1 MWQNSRNK
9 WEKKKIT
16 IVLFIW
22 YVWGFFFVLVGSW
35 CSNSSIS
42 NFLNISIWMCMWL
55 FHVVTIGTFK
65 IYLFWWFWEECLNL
79 MLIVHLSYLLIRH
92 TFDIQSWSVKLMF
105 SLFTFF
111 CVYPEN
117 AIKRVFTAKK
127 TEFLQKPGLWVLI
140 L

>member
-9 WEKKKIT
+9 WEKKIT

-22 YVWGFFFVLVGSW
+22 YVWVFFFVLVGSW

-92 TFDIQSWSVKLMF
+92 TFDIQSWSDKLMF
-105 SLFTFF
+105 LLFTFF

>member
-1 MWQNSRNK
+1 MHELYHKYIIMHLYLQKYRVKKTFLTVWQNSRNK
-9 WEKKKIT
+9 WEKKIT

-22 YVWGFFFVLVGSW
+22 YVWVFFFVLVGSW

-92 TFDIQSWSVKLMF
+92 TFDIQSWSDKLMF
-105 SLFTFF
+105 
-111 CVYPEN
+111 
-117 AIKRVFTAKK
+117 
-127 TEFLQKPGLWVLI
+127 
-140 L
+140 

>member
-1 MWQNSRNK
+1 MHELYHKYIIMHLYLQKYRVKKRFSLCDEIAEIN
-9 WEKKKIT
+9 EKKKIT

-22 YVWGFFFVLVGSW
+22 YVWVVFFVLVGSW

-42 NFLNISIWMCMWL
+42 NFLNISIRMCMWL

-92 TFDIQSWSVKLMF
+92 TFDIQSWSDKLMF
-105 SLFTFF
+105 
-111 CVYPEN
+111 
-117 AIKRVFTAKK
+117 
-127 TEFLQKPGLWVLI
+127 
-140 L
+140 

>member
-1 MWQNSRNK
+1 MHELYHKYIIMHLYLQKYRVKKRFSLCDKIARNK
-9 WEKKKIT
+9 WEKKIT

-22 YVWGFFFVLVGSW
+22 YVWVFFFVLVGSW

-105 SLFTFF
+105 
-111 CVYPEN
+111 
-117 AIKRVFTAKK
+117 
-127 TEFLQKPGLWVLI
+127 
-140 L
+140 

>member
-1 MWQNSRNK
+1 MHELYHKYIIMHLYLQKYRVKKTFLTVWQNSRNK
-9 WEKKKIT
+9 WEKKIT

-92 TFDIQSWSVKLMF
+92 TFDIQSWSDKLMF
-105 SLFTFF
+105 
-111 CVYPEN
+111 
-117 AIKRVFTAKK
+117 
-127 TEFLQKPGLWVLI
+127 
-140 L
+140 

>member
-1 MWQNSRNK
+1 MHELYHKYIIMHLYLQKYRVKKRFSLCDKIAEIN
-9 WEKKKIT
+9 EKKISQ
-16 IVLFIW
+16 LFCSFGMFG
-22 YVWGFFFVLVGSW
+22 VFFFVLVGSW

-79 MLIVHLSYLLIRH
+79 MLIVHLSYILIRH

-105 SLFTFF
+105 
-111 CVYPEN
+111 
-117 AIKRVFTAKK
+117 
-127 TEFLQKPGLWVLI
+127 
-140 L
+140 